1 MRGEY
6 VVCMGAETVATGTL
20 GRVWYA
26 YAIVEILPINVY
38 VTFFFRAES
47 ANTCVSIIQ
56 GQKDIQQNGSNQKL

>member
-38 VTFFFRAES
+38 VTFFCYSKKALR
-47 ANTCVSIIQ
+47 
-56 GQKDIQQNGSNQKL
+56 